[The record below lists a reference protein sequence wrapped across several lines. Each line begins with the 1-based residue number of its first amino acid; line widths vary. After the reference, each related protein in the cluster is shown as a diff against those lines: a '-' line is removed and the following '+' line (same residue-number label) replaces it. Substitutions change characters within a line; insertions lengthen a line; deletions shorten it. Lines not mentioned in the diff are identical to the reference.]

1 MSAPLYSVTLHHLSP
16 DAKVAG
22 LGYPDEHL
30 VNLSVARIRELLAAL
45 AGVAADQTIYEPSS
59 PEIRIKTDRDVF
71 VIRTRYRRL
80 CLVGW
85 ESMLRGEN
93 HSIAY
98 ILTVITGSEEHV
110 KTAPKPERGRSV
122 SPFGSGNSTPPIPRG
137 GIPPWAKILA
147 MAVLTIG
154 FTGAGVWMLMRPA
167 PSLAPKFTLLPE
179 FESRAL
185 LTKVAGEYETGG
197 KPGDRRLVIEA
208 DGTLR
213 LAKFGPQRA
222 ILEESIR
229 NARGGLAEGRAALI
243 TNDPY
248 VLSIKDADTL
258 VLYGNTYRRRNN

>member
-1 MSAPLYSVTLHHLSP
+1 MSAPVYSVTLHHLSP
-16 DAKVAG
+16 DAKAAG
-22 LGYPDEHL
+22 LNFPDEHL
-30 VNLSVARIRELLAAL
+30 LAVPVSRIRDLLTAL
-45 AGVAADQTIYEPSS
+45 TGVAAEQTIYEPAS

-93 HSIAY
+93 HSISY
-98 ILTVITGSEEHV
+98 ILTVITGSEEHI
-110 KTAPKPERGRSV
+110 KTAPKSERGRSLA
-122 SPFGSGNSTPPIPRG
+122 PFSAAHSTPPIPKQGVPR
-137 GIPPWAKILA
+137 WTKILV
-147 MAVLTIG
+147 MMVLIIG
-154 FTGAGVWMLMRPA
+154 FNGAGVWLLMRPT
-167 PSLAPKFTLLPE
+167 PSLAPKYTILPDP
-179 FESRAL
+179 ESRAL

-208 DGTLR
+208 DGTMR

-222 ILEESIR
+222 ILEESTR
-229 NARGGLAEGRAALI
+229 VARGGLADGRAALV

-248 VLSIKDADTL
+248 VLTIKDADTV